1 MWKLDDS
8 RPIYPQLKEIL
19 LKDIITGKYEKGGAF
34 PTVRELAQT
43 AGVNR
48 NTMQRA
54 LSELEAEG
62 LLITNRTAGRTVTT
76 DGELIREKREQIAD
90 SITDRFI
97 EEMMSIKMDIE
108 DAVAIL
114 SRKGENRNE

>member
-19 LKDIITGKYEKGGAF
+19 LRDIITGKYSRGSAF
-34 PTVRELAQT
+34 PTVRDLAET

-54 LSELEAEG
+54 LSELESEG
-62 LLITNRTAGRTVTT
+62 LIITNRTAGRTVTE
-76 DGELIREKREQIAD
+76 DGELINRIRADLADRIA
-90 SITDRFI
+90 DRFI
-97 EEMMSIKMDIE
+97 DEMMSISVDISE
-108 DAVAIL
+108 AIAIL
-114 SRKGENRNE
+114 NTKGERK